1 MSRGF
6 GSPENWADVTDE
18 PGPEDGTDPKDWHR
32 KPWDAPKAAGR
43 KARQLCGQVTEA
55 LHTALG
61 GCADPAVQ
69 ALTVVGVT
77 PAPHTGRLR
86 VTLSLPPDG
95 GVSRSEAEAGL
106 ARAAGRLRGEVAAAV
121 HRRHAPEL
129 VFEVV

>member
-6 GSPENWADVTDE
+6 GPPANWADVTDE

-43 KARQLCGQVTEA
+43 KARQLCGQVAEA
-55 LHTALG
+55 LHAAVG

-69 ALTVVGVT
+69 PLTVLSVE

-86 VTLSLPPDG
+86 VTVAVPADG
-95 GVSRSEAEAGL
+95 AVTRAEAEAHL
-106 ARAAGRLRGEVAAAV
+106 ARAAGLLRAEGAGAV
-121 HRRHAPEL
+121 RRRKAPEL
-129 VFEVV
+129 VFAVV